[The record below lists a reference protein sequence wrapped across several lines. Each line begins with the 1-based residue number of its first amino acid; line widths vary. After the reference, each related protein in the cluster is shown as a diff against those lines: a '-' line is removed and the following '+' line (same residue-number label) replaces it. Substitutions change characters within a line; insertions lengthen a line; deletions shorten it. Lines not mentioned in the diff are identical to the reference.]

1 MHGHETDPVTG
12 AGVAVTLSRTE
23 AHIWYT
29 SPDEVSDSGLID
41 SCQALLSAEER
52 ERHRRLVRPRNR
64 HEYLVAHALVRTS
77 LSRYADVHPR
87 DWVFRANENGRP
99 EIQSPRLVSPIRFNL
114 SHTDGLVACIC
125 AVDREV
131 GVDVEDIERSIAAEE
146 IAASSFSPEEVC
158 SLRSLPET
166 LRSRRFFEIW
176 TLKEAYIKAR
186 GMGLSLPLERFSV
199 RIEAAGVITL
209 SSDPA
214 LGDSAE
220 GWQLLTTRPTA
231 KHQLAAAIRRSEG
244 VDLEVM
250 VRQTVPM
257 LDRRPPN
264 SLPGGSSSGA
274 REARS

>member
-131 GVDVEDIERSIAAEE
+131 GVIPDAQIGRGQRDPHRIAD
-146 IAASSFSPEEVC
+146 
-158 SLRSLPET
+158 
-166 LRSRRFFEIW
+166 
-176 TLKEAYIKAR
+176 AR
-186 GMGLSLPLERFSV
+186 GLRRGARWARAELLEREG
-199 RIEAAGVITL
+199 EAV
-209 SSDPA
+209 
-214 LGDSAE
+214 
-220 GWQLLTTRPTA
+220 
-231 KHQLAAAIRRSEG
+231 AA
-244 VDLEVM
+244 
-250 VRQTVPM
+250 
-257 LDRRPPN
+257 
-264 SLPGGSSSGA
+264 
-274 REARS
+274 